1 MTKLAIELLVL
12 TVVLV
17 NFGAILTAN
26 IYSKSVKE
34 LNAIDYFA
42 VSLSAIPIA
51 LFDKNGLIKSGTH
64 WPKYTAFVVT
74 TFAIYFGWS
83 FFNHANFHHFAF

>member
-1 MTKLAIELLVL
+1 MTNLSIELLIL

-34 LNAIDYFA
+34 FKLNK
-42 VSLSAIPIA
+42 
-51 LFDKNGLIKSGTH
+51 LFCGKS
-64 WPKYTAFVVT
+64 
-74 TFAIYFGWS
+74 
-83 FFNHANFHHFAF
+83 FNNPYRII